1 MKNSVKK
8 APVLAAGFSGM
19 VFFGVAFVIMGAVLP
34 SLIQKFG
41 LDTAIASTLAG
52 LLPLGVLLGSVIF
65 GPVIDR
71 FGYKSLIII
80 SSIITVAGLEI
91 LAWSDGIAII
101 RFSIFLIGLGG
112 GILNGLTNALI
123 SDISDDH
130 NRASN
135 LSILGVFYTV
145 GAITIPLLFAT
156 LSKSITY
163 PPIIAGTGAIMMI
176 SVVFYFSVKFPE
188 AKFKQGFPVKKIISI
203 AKEPALLL
211 LSFTLFFQ
219 SGLEGISNNWIP
231 TWLNNEAG
239 IESEKAMFALSSI
252 IMGVGVGRLTL
263 SILLKFISK
272 KLLLL
277 SSMFISASGIYLIT
291 LFPSV
296 TISIAGTFMMGLGF
310 ASTFPVIFSEIGEKY
325 KELSGTA
332 FSFALVIALTGNTL
346 INLFVGVVSLKY
358 FPILI
363 IGCTFAISA
372 IYIIQSTASKNRLTK

>member
-296 TISIAGTFMMGLGF
+296 TVSIAGTFMMGLGF

>member
-41 LDTAIASTLAG
+41 LDTAIASMLAG
-52 LLPLGVLLGSVIF
+52 LLPLGVLLGSVVF

-296 TISIAGTFMMGLGF
+296 TVSIAGTFMMGLGF